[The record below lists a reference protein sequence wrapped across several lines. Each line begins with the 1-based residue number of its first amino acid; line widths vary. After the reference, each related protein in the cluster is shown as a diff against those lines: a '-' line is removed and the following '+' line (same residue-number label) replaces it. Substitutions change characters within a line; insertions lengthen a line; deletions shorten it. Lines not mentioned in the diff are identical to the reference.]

1 MGKEIKKCTII
12 SGSPNTSIQYVSENI
27 DESTFIIAADSGY
40 KTCLRVDVIPNL
52 IIGDFDSSDYPDLDT
67 EIIKL
72 PCEKDDTDTFF
83 CVKKA
88 IELGYNYIILMCAI
102 GNRFDH
108 TYSNILC
115 LDYCIKHNIYC
126 EIVDDCN
133 RISIIDSQKI
143 INKDYNYFSLFAFL
157 CDCKDVSI
165 TGSGYDVSN
174 IDIMRYHQFAQS
186 NYVKNDYAKVTVKK
200 GKILLVESN
209 D

>member
-27 DESTFIIAADSGY
+27 DEKTFIIAADSGY
-40 KTCLRVDVIPNL
+40 KTCLRVDVIPDL

-126 EIVDDCN
+126 EIVDDHN
-133 RISIIDSQKI
+133 RISIIDSQKK

-157 CDCKDVSI
+157 CDCKGVSI

-174 IDIMRYHQFAQS
+174 IDIMRYYQFAQS